1 MIKTMQQLFKAQD
14 YNNHKIFME
23 EFGPDAESVS
33 ILIMIISEKV
43 DQRRLLSDIT
53 KSWERVLDR
62 ALINMIIDSD
72 KIRKILNEIHYEIIF
87 SKMKSITKINSL
99 LNLFET
105 RECKVTK
112 ISFRNC
118 IFTKDLNK
126 LGKIV
131 TDNCHLRDISFIN
144 CLMDSYHSDFLQENE
159 SLERIVLRNCSI
171 MKLKRMQH
179 MNMSL
184 LEFEMSDTKIP
195 DFSSENCCI
204 SGYNIKKINM
214 TRNNLQEIDLSIF
227 LLERLDSDFYIDLR
241 DNPRMELKFERLV
254 NMIQDSI
261 YTEEDKAEVYL
272 DIFSNL
278 EKIILV
284 DDHLKDRLKAIK
296 EEGLRLC

>member
-1 MIKTMQQLFKAQD
+1 MTIFMQQLFEAQD
-14 YNNHKIFME
+14 YNNHKIFVE
-23 EFGPDAESVS
+23 EFGPNAKSVL
-33 ILIMIISEKV
+33 ILIMIVSDKV
-43 DQRRLLSDIT
+43 DQQRLLSDIV
-53 KSWERVLDR
+53 KSQAWVLDR
-62 ALINMIIDSD
+62 ALVNKMIDSD
-72 KIRKILNEIHYEIIF
+72 KSGNILDEIHYEITV
-87 SKMKSITKINSL
+87 SEMKSFDKIISL

-144 CLMDSYHSDFLQENE
+144 CLMDSYHSDFLQENG

-179 MNMSL
+179 MDENL
-184 LEFEMSDTKIP
+184 LEFEMTDTKIS

-204 SGYNIKKINM
+204 SGYNNKKIKM
-214 TRNNLQEIDLSIF
+214 TKNNLQEIDLSNF
-227 LLERLDSDFYIDLR
+227 LLDRFDSDFYIDLR
-241 DNPRMELKFERLV
+241 DNPRMELKFERSV
-254 NMIQDSI
+254 DMIQDSI
-261 YTEEDKAEVYL
+261 VTEEDKAEVYL

-296 EEGLRLC
+296 EEGLKLF

>member
-23 EFGPDAESVS
+23 EFDPDAESVS
-33 ILIMIISEKV
+33 ILIMIGSERV

-72 KIRKILNEIHYEIIF
+72 KLRDLLNGIHYEIIF
-87 SKMKSITKINSL
+87 SEMKSITKINSL
-99 LNLFET
+99 LELFEK

-118 IFTKDLNK
+118 IFTKDLNT

-131 TDNCHLRDISFIN
+131 TDNHHLRDISFIN
-144 CLMDSYHSDFLQENE
+144 CLMDSYHSDFLAENR

-179 MNMSL
+179 MNENL

-195 DFSSENCCI
+195 DFSSENCYI
-204 SGYNIKKINM
+204 SGYNNKKIDM
-214 TRNNLQEIDLSIF
+214 TKNNLQEIDLSIF
-227 LLERLDSDFYIDLR
+227 LLERIDSDFSIDLR
-241 DNPRMELKFERLV
+241 DNPRMELKFERFV
-254 NMIQDSI
+254 DMIQDSI
-261 YTEEDKAEVYL
+261 FTEDKADVYL

-278 EKIILV
+278 EEIILV
-284 DDHLKDRLKAIK
+284 DDHLKERLKAIK
-296 EEGLRLC
+296 EEGLRLF

>member
-1 MIKTMQQLFKAQD
+1 MTKFMQQLFEAQD
-14 YNNHKIFME
+14 YNNHKIFVE
-23 EFGPDAESVS
+23 EFGPSAKSVL
-33 ILIMIISEKV
+33 ILIMILSDKV
-43 DQRRLLSDIT
+43 DQQRLLSDIV
-53 KSWERVLDR
+53 KSQAWVLDR
-62 ALINMIIDSD
+62 ALVNKMIDSD
-72 KIRKILNEIHYEIIF
+72 KSGNILNEIHYEITV
-87 SKMKSITKINSL
+87 SEMKSTDKINSL
-99 LNLFET
+99 LDIFET

-118 IFTKDLNK
+118 IFAKDLRK

-144 CLMDSYHSDFLQENE
+144 CLMDSYHSDFLQENG

-179 MNMSL
+179 MDENL
-184 LEFEMSDTKIP
+184 LEFEMRDMKIS

-204 SGYNIKKINM
+204 SGYNNKKINM

-254 NMIQDSI
+254 EMIQDSI

-296 EEGLRLC
+296 EKGLRLC

>member
-1 MIKTMQQLFKAQD
+1 MIKTMQQIFKVQD

-33 ILIMIISEKV
+33 ILIMIVSERV

-53 KSWERVLDR
+53 KLWERVLDR

-72 KIRKILNEIHYEIIF
+72 KIRNILNEIHYEITF
-87 SKMKSITKINSL
+87 SEMRSITKINSL
-99 LNLFET
+99 LDLFEP

-118 IFTKDLNK
+118 IFTKDLDN

-144 CLMDSYHSDFLQENE
+144 CLMDSYHSDFLQENNC
-159 SLERIVLRNCSI
+159 LERIVLRNCSI
-171 MKLKRMQH
+171 MNLKRMQH
-179 MNMSL
+179 MNENL
-184 LEFEMSDTKIP
+184 LEFEMSDMKIP

-204 SGYNIKKINM
+204 SGYNNKKIDM
-214 TRNNLQEIDLSIF
+214 TKNNLQEIDLSIF
-227 LLERLDSDFYIDLR
+227 LLERIDSDFSIDLR
-241 DNPRMELKFERLV
+241 DNPRMELKFERFV
-254 NMIQDSI
+254 DMIQDSI
-261 YTEEDKAEVYL
+261 FTEDKADVYL

-278 EKIILV
+278 EEIILV
-284 DDHLKDRLKAIK
+284 DDHLKERLKVIK
-296 EEGLRLC
+296 EEGLRLF